1 MTLKEFNDCTE
12 EIAEVLDK
20 YLKIEVND
28 LTEIKNPITNSNDL
42 FSYEKFIDKIREND
56 FFYKKKFLKE
66 KISFPYCLTIFKY
79 KYRLIFKFIEIY
91 KLIFNS

>member
-28 LTEIKNPITNSNDL
+28 LTEINEMVE
-42 FSYEKFIDKIREND
+42 FYIDKHNKRDGIYFRWND
-56 FFYKKKFLKE
+56 HQAVNGGSK
-66 KISFPYCLTIFKY
+66 
-79 KYRLIFKFIEIY
+79 
-91 KLIFNS
+91 

>member
-28 LTEIKNPITNSNDL
+28 LTEINEMVE
-42 FSYEKFIDKIREND
+42 FYIDKHNKRDGIYFRWND
-56 FFYKKKFLKE
+56 YQEVNGGSK
-66 KISFPYCLTIFKY
+66 
-79 KYRLIFKFIEIY
+79 
-91 KLIFNS
+91 

>member
-28 LTEIKNPITNSNDL
+28 LTEINEMVE
-42 FSYEKFIDKIREND
+42 FYIDKHNKRD
-56 FFYKKKFLKE
+56 G
-66 KISFPYCLTIFKY
+66 
-79 KYRLIFKFIEIY
+79 IY
-91 KLIFNS
+91 F

>member
-28 LTEIKNPITNSNDL
+28 LTEINEMVEFYIDTHNKRDGIYFRWNDYQEVNGG
-42 FSYEKFIDKIREND
+42 SK
-56 FFYKKKFLKE
+56 
-66 KISFPYCLTIFKY
+66 
-79 KYRLIFKFIEIY
+79 
-91 KLIFNS
+91 